1 MHEYETT
8 GVTEE
13 QIKLRAF
20 PFSLKDLA
28 KDWFYS

>member
-1 MHEYETT
+1 MHEYEAH
-8 GVTEE
+8 GVTED

-28 KDWFYS
+28 KD